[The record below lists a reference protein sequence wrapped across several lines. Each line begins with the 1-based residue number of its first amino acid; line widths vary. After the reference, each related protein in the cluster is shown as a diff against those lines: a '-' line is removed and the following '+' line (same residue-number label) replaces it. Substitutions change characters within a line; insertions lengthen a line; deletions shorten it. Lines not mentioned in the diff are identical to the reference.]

1 MTTAKLTS
9 TLRYTGPG
17 SDIATPAFTVETPD
31 YAALSAGKLDYAGSA
46 TGAQTVP
53 FGSVGNPTAI
63 VLKNTHDVD
72 VLLTLSA
79 FRMAPGSVLIY
90 VGPVAVGAAPLAAAT
105 ITPSATGAAT
115 GSLEYVIAG
124 DS

>member
-17 SDIATPAFTVETPD
+17 DAIASPAFTVETPA
-31 YAALSAGKLDYAGSA
+31 YAALSSGVLDYAGSA

-53 FGSVGNPTAI
+53 FGSVGNPTA
-63 VLKNTHDVD
+63 VALKNTHDVD
-72 VLLTLSA
+72 VTLTLAA
-79 FRMAPGSVLIY
+79 FRMPPGSVLLF
-90 VGPVAVGAAPLAAAT
+90 VAPVAAGGSPLASAT
-105 ITPSATGAAT
+105 VTPSATGATT